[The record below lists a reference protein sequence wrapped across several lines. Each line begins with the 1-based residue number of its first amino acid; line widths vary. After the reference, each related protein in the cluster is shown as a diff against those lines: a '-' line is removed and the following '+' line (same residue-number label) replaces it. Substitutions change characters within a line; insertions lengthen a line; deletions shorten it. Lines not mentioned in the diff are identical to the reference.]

1 MNNMVSA
8 VRQVLLLPVVLC
20 ALSAPLSALTWD
32 FADSRQGWAVVE
44 SRGRVTNN
52 PLILENALVDGI
64 WEIAANPFVKRPLD
78 RDQDMLWSGVQLRSP
93 RIGYDTELFDTIRI
107 RLRQSLPL
115 GFQVFF
121 MMQWTNHGNRDEP
134 GRRVIGIDKGAVSD
148 EWEEWVI
155 SFPQHAAEF
164 NQPWEGELI
173 DFRLTLSWRGPLG
186 DVGYRPLLEIDY
198 ITLTGVEEQLLD
210 EPLPLPGED
219 LAPPPPPGR
228 LLHLADYHPVRRDLG
243 HVPRYPGPHSSATLM
258 DVNRNGR
265 LDLVCFWDS
274 GRDQYLESQAEQG
287 WVVALNDGDGAFAPR
302 LEYSYGPSS
311 YIFSLWSADLTGDG
325 WPELIVDRGFH
336 LEVSRFDAE
345 LNREVLLA
353 VDRDEQRYLLGS
365 GDVTGDGAAE
375 LIVQDLR
382 RAYTVEAWSYLQ
394 DAFEPVTSFQWQRI
408 NLAPLTARRFAPQR
422 LVEILWGARQA
433 PWGNWVLS
441 PVSSTGPEED
451 EHLVTDLS
459 FTVRTLLG
467 LGDLTGDGR
476 IELIGAKERVDDYGL
491 SVMQR
496 GLLIWRD
503 DGNGAMTATPWFDE
517 HVTVNGLVWVGD
529 LDGDGYEDVVFAH
542 DNPARGYAVVVA
554 RGQAHGLPQVEGW
567 YPLTGPGS
575 QILAGDVTN
584 DGYLDLV
591 VVDNILGGVHVLKSR
606 LAEEP
611 ITAVGETPAPRPT
624 EVHLGPN
631 YPNPFNPHTA
641 IPFTLAAAG
650 AVRLRVYDLRGRLV
664 RTLWDGPLAAGA
676 HRLDWDGRN
685 AAGRPV
691 ASGVYL
697 YRLEAGGQVH
707 SRKLL
712 KLE

>member
-1 MNNMVSA
+1 MSNMVSA
-8 VRQVLLLPVVLC
+8 VRQVLLLTGVMW

-32 FADSRQGWAVVE
+32 FEDSRQGWVVVDNA
-44 SRGRVTNN
+44 GRVTSD

-64 WEIAANPFVKRPLD
+64 WEITANPFVQRPLG

-93 RIGYDTELFDTIRI
+93 RIGYDSELFDTVRI
-107 RLRQSLPL
+107 RLRHSLPL

-121 MMQWTNHGNRDEP
+121 MMNWTNDGNRDEP
-134 GRRVIGIDKGAVSD
+134 GARVIGIDKGPVSD

-155 SFPQHAAEF
+155 SFPQYAADA

-173 DFRLTLSWRGPLG
+173 DFRLTLEYRGPLG
-186 DVGYRPLLEIDY
+186 DAGYRPLLEIDS

-210 EPLPLPGED
+210 EPLPVPGED

-228 LLHLADYHPVRRDLG
+228 LLHAAVYYPVRANLERT
-243 HVPRYPGPHSSATLM
+243 PGYGATHSSATLM

-265 LDLVCFWDS
+265 LDLVCLWNS
-274 GRDQYLESQAEQG
+274 GRDPLLDAEQG
-287 WVVALNDGDGAFAPR
+287 WVVALNDGDGAFTRR
-302 LEYSYGPSS
+302 LEHSYGPSS
-311 YIFSLWSADLTGDG
+311 YLSSLCSADLTGDG
-325 WPELIVDRGFH
+325 GSELIVARGLH
-336 LEVSRFDAE
+336 LEVIRFDAE
-345 LNREVLLA
+345 LNRDVLLT

-365 GDVTGDGAAE
+365 GDVTGDGVAE
-375 LIVQDLR
+375 LIVQNLR
-382 RAYTVEAWSYLQ
+382 QAYTVEAWSYLQ
-394 DAFEPVTSFQWQRI
+394 DAFEPVTSFRWQRI

-422 LVEILWGARQA
+422 PVEILWGATQR
-433 PWGNWVLS
+433 PWGHWVLS
-441 PVSSTGPEED
+441 PVSPVDLEED
-451 EHLVTDLS
+451 EHLATDLG
-459 FTVRTLLG
+459 FTVQMLLG

-476 IELIGAKERVDDYGL
+476 IELIGAKERVWD
-491 SVMQR
+491 R
-496 GLLIWRD
+496 GLQAMQHGLQLWQND
-503 DGNGAMTATPWFDE
+503 DNGAMTATPWFDE
-517 HVTVNGLVWVGD
+517 TVTVNGPVWVGD
-529 LDGDGYEDVVFAH
+529 LTGDGYEDVVFVH

-554 RGQAHGLPQVEGW
+554 RGQEYGLPQVDGW
-567 YPLTGPGS
+567 YPLTGRGG
-575 QILAGDVTN
+575 QILVGDVTQ

-591 VVDNILGGVHVLKSR
+591 VVDNTLGGVHVLKSR

-631 YPNPFNPHTA
+631 YPNPFNPHTS

-650 AVRLRVYDLRGRLV
+650 AVRLQVYDLRGRLV